1 MNTQTKSFALTLVV
15 SALLFAQ
22 SLAAQAAEIKFF
34 AGGGFR
40 SVMNELA
47 PVFEGATGHKVAA
60 TWDSAG
66 GLQRRI
72 NAGESFDVLFIG
84 PEIVDAFIKQG
95 KIVPGTRADAARAGL
110 GVAVRA
116 GAPKPDISSA
126 DAFKRALVSVNSVA
140 YVGEGMSGVY
150 FVGLLDRLGIAEQM
164 KPRLKPKG
172 VADVIK
178 AGASGEADLVVYLI
192 PALLADRGVDLVGP
206 LPADIQTYIVLAT
219 GLSAAATEPDGGKAL
234 INFLRSDAAAKVI
247 KAKGW

>member
-1 MNTQTKSFALTLVV
+1 MKIGLLAARGTLMF
-15 SALLFAQ
+15 LFGL
-22 SLAAQAAEIKFF
+22 SLAAEAADVKFF

-40 SVMNELA
+40 SVMTELA
-47 PVFEGATGHKVAA
+47 PAFERATGHKVVP

-66 GLQRRI
+66 GLQKRI

-84 PEIVDAFIKQG
+84 PEIVDGFIKQG
-95 KIVPGTRADAARAGL
+95 KIVPGTRTNVARAGL

-116 GAPKPDISSA
+116 GSPKPDIGSA
-126 DAFKRALVSVNSVA
+126 DAFKRALVSAKSVA

-150 FVGLLDRLGIAEQM
+150 FVELLGRLGIAEEM
-164 KPRLKPKG
+164 KPKLKPKG

-192 PALLADRGVDLVGP
+192 PAILADRSVDLVGP

-219 GLSAAATEPDGGKAL
+219 GLSATATEPGAGKAL
-234 INFLRSDAAAKVI
+234 IDFLRSDAATTVI